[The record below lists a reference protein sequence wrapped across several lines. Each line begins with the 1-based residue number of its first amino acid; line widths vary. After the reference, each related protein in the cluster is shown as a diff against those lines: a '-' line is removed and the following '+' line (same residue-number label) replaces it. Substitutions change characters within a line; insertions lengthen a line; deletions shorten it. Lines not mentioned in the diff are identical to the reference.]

1 MNFMPELM
9 VFWLLV
15 AVPAA
20 CGVAWA
26 RVKRRPVGPRT
37 IQLLKLAGF
46 AMVFF
51 LTLLGMGLAY
61 SFVRRVFFGNE

>member
-1 MNFMPELM
+1 LPELT
-9 VFWLLV
+9 VLWLLV

-26 RVKRRPVGPRT
+26 RVKRRPIGPRT

-46 AMVFF
+46 ALVYF
-51 LTLLGMGLAY
+51 LTLGGLGLVY
-61 SFVRRVFFGNE
+61 SFGRRILFVNE